1 MAKDFSGWTYGEL
14 YKFAAEVTRESEED
28 EHRAREY
35 AMQAQAQMD
44 LNVGAEENALLAN
57 AFASLAVAKTN
68 RAKFYK
74 WLGDEARLNEE
85 EDA

>member
-1 MAKDFSGWTYGEL
+1 MKDFSGWTYAEL

-28 EHRAREY
+28 EGKAREW
-35 AMQAQAQMD
+35 AM
-44 LNVGAEENALLAN
+44 NAEVKISLGVDPDPEALLAN
-57 AFASLAVAKTN
+57 TYASLAVAKTN

-85 EDA
+85 EDE